1 MTKCCWPIDNTGALS
16 MLGSGSSR
24 FATAICHSPT
34 YGSQYT
40 DFRFRAT
47 VVSSTIPFTHINRR
61 PSVHSYRQIFCLS
74 FFQSSWEE
82 VLASLLGTQYT
93 RVFCCCQHLSCCCK
107 KMIYYLCF
115 GGETEK
121 GSLATP
127 SHTFQEK
134 SVLGG

>member
-1 MTKCCWPIDNTGALS
+1 MTKCSWSTDNTGALS

-24 FATAICHSPT
+24 LATTICHSPT

-82 VLASLLGTQYT
+82 GLASLLGLQYT
-93 RVFCCCQHLSCCCK
+93 RESSGCQHLSCCRK

-115 GGETEK
+115 EGETAK
-121 GSLATP
+121 DRLGTP

>member
-1 MTKCCWPIDNTGALS
+1 MTKCCWSIGNTGTLS

-24 FATAICHSPT
+24 FATTICHSPT

-61 PSVHSYRQIFCLS
+61 PSVHSYRQIFCPS

-82 VLASLLGTQYT
+82 VVASLLGTQYT
-93 RVFCCCQHLSCCCK
+93 PVFCRCQHLSYSSK
-107 KMIYYLCF
+107 KMSYYLCF
-115 GGETEK
+115 EGETAK
-121 GSLATP
+121 SSLATP
-127 SHTFQEK
+127 SHTFKKK
-134 SVLGG
+134 SVSGG

>member
-1 MTKCCWPIDNTGALS
+1 MTKCSWPIGNTGELS

-74 FFQSSWEE
+74 FFQSSWDEG
-82 VLASLLGTQYT
+82 LTSLLGLQYT
-93 RVFCCCQHLSCCCK
+93 QVFCRCQHLS
-107 KMIYYLCF
+107 YYCEKVRCYLYF
-115 GGETEK
+115 EGETAK
-121 GSLATP
+121 DSLATP
-127 SHTFQEK
+127 SHTFKEK

>member
-1 MTKCCWPIDNTGALS
+1 MTKCCWSIDNTGALF

-24 FATAICHSPT
+24 LATAICHSPT

-61 PSVHSYRQIFCLS
+61 PSVVVPTNLLPELLS
-74 FFQSSWEE
+74 KLLEKG
-82 VLASLLGTQYT
+82 LASLLGTQYT
-93 RVFCCCQHLSCCCK
+93 RVFCRCQHLSCCCK
-107 KMIYYLCF
+107 EMRYYLYF
-115 GGETEK
+115 EGETAK

-127 SHTFQEK
+127 SHTFKKK